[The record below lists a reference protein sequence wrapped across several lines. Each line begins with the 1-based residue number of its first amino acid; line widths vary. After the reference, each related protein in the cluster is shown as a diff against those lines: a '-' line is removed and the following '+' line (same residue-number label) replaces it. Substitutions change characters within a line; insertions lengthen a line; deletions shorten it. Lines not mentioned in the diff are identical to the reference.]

1 MIEAR
6 IRPHPVLRSGPAL
19 PCRANPVFLPGGG
32 FTLIELL
39 VTVGIISV
47 LVMIAMPQIHLFQ
60 TRSKIAASKS
70 HLRMVSEA
78 LEIYRSDHG
87 SYPPPVI
94 SAPVDD
100 PYGAVATSALCSL
113 TTPIAY
119 ISPLALRDSFGLI
132 EPQLSVGQTLVV
144 DPFRPPTLD
153 PLTQPDAQFNPS
165 QSLIYFYYP
174 SLADVIGSEAMK
186 RECYALISVGPDL
199 KDSFIVY
206 YPFPGDLPATA
217 QQYGIDRIE
226 DTIYDPTNGVESG
239 GDLASFGPEA
249 HTSPVVGGGN

>member
-1 MIEAR
+1 MR
-6 IRPHPVLRSGPAL
+6 IRPRPARYTGPAL
-19 PCRANPVFLPGGG
+19 PRRANPILLPGGG
-32 FTLIELL
+32 LTLLELL
-39 VTVGIISV
+39 VTIGIITI
-47 LVMIAMPQIHLFQ
+47 LTMIALPQAQLFL

-87 SYPPPVI
+87 SYPQPVI
-94 SAPVDD
+94 SSPTDD
-100 PYGAVATSALCSL
+100 PYGVVATASLRAL

-119 ISPLALRDSFGLI
+119 INPVALRDSFGLM
-132 EPQLSVGQTLVV
+132 EAQLSVGQTVST
-144 DPFRPPTLD
+144 DPLRPPTPDD
-153 PLTQPDAQFNPS
+153 PLASPEVQFNPT
-165 QSLIYFYYP
+165 QSLLYFYYP
-174 SLADVIGSEAMK
+174 ALAGTIGSETMK
-186 RECYALISVGPDL
+186 RECFALISVGPDA

-217 QQYGIDRIE
+217 AQYGIIRIE

-249 HTSPVVGGGN
+249 HTAPVIGGGEN